1 MAGLA
6 ILNQS
11 GIPQSGEAAA
21 GQTAESDE
29 AAAGHTAVAH
39 DITILSAL
47 PGSRDLLHTHRN
59 YKFQILRNLVVLA
72 VNSKFRG

>member
-11 GIPQSGEAAA
+11 GIPESDEAAA
-21 GQTAESDE
+21 GHTAESDE

-47 PGSRDLLHTHRN
+47 PGSRDLLHTHRD
-59 YKFQILRNLVVLA
+59 YKFQVGR
-72 VNSKFRG
+72 